1 MELKFTIQ
9 EETSIQPKT
18 RIRVIGVGGGGS
30 NAVAR
35 MLDEGLAGVD
45 FCVMNTDAQALDAS
59 PVPSRLQI
67 GTKMTRG
74 LGAGS
79 DPAVG
84 RQAAL
89 EDTERIIE
97 VLEGADMVFVAVG
110 LGGGTGTGAAPV
122 VASLAKELGALTVA
136 VVTKPFSWEGTKRRK
151 QAEQGLA
158 ELAGVVDT
166 VITIPN
172 DQLLQI
178 VPKGTS
184 FTEAFR
190 IADDVLR
197 QGVQG
202 ISDIITTPGL
212 INRDFSDVRTI
223 MQGMGYAMMGT
234 ALASGQNAAMAAA
247 EKAINSP
254 LLEAGGVAGARGIL
268 INLTGSSQLS
278 LHEVSEACSLI
289 RDAAQNE
296 DVQIDF
302 GVVHNESMKDE
313 VKITVIATG
322 FQRATLPTIQRKA
335 AAAAA
340 SAPSYSAPM
349 EYVMAPVAVAAPP
362 APEPMPEPVYA
373 LAEAIQ
379 SEPAYVEAPPPPP
392 MQAVTQHEP
401 LFDDL
406 DMPPVL
412 RRDRRLVQ

>member
-1 MELKFTIQ
+1 
-9 EETSIQPKT
+9 
-18 RIRVIGVGGGGS
+18 
-30 NAVAR
+30 
-35 MLDEGLAGVD
+35 
-45 FCVMNTDAQALDAS
+45 
-59 PVPSRLQI
+59 
-67 GTKMTRG
+67 MT
-74 LGAGS
+74 
-79 DPAVG
+79 
-84 RQAAL
+84 
-89 EDTERIIE
+89 
-97 VLEGADMVFVAVG
+97 
-110 LGGGTGTGAAPV
+110 
-122 VASLAKELGALTVA
+122 
-136 VVTKPFSWEGTKRRK
+136 
-151 QAEQGLA
+151 
-158 ELAGVVDT
+158 
-166 VITIPN
+166 
-172 DQLLQI
+172 
-178 VPKGTS
+178 
-184 FTEAFR
+184 
-190 IADDVLR
+190 
-197 QGVQG
+197 GVQTCALP
-202 ISDIITTPGL
+202 ICDIITTPGL